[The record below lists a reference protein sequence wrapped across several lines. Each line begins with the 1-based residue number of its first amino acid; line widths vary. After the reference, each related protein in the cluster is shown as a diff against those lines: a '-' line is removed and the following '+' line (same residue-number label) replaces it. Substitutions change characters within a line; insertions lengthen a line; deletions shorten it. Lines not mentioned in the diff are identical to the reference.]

1 MDPVSHTLISPEQI
15 RCEISYF
22 SEKEP
27 IAQSADY
34 GRDED
39 SCNALYKKHQQLF
52 NDIKAFEQTEL
63 EDLRQ
68 KAQKC
73 HQPEKPLV
81 SDDLTGQRQKVLSLY
96 DYAEKTPR
104 EISMK
109 KGDTLTLLNA
119 SNKDWWKVELNDRQG
134 FVPATYLKKIEKEPI
149 SMNEQERLDEY
160 TVSSRQQQIE
170 KQYVN
175 LLNICQQRLE
185 KLGKIICNMSYVF
198 LVGEIKRRLSYVMR
212 LLFGIRRFCQHD
224 WDQMYLPSS
233 RL

>member
-1 MDPVSHTLISPEQI
+1 MINQGHFASAEIKKHIVSLQSKWQNLKEVSVQRKHDLEDSLQAQQ
-15 RCEISYF
+15 YF
-22 SEKEP
+22 SDAKEVESWIREKEP
-27 IAQSADY
+27 VAQSSDY

-73 HQPEKPLV
+73 HQPEKALV
-81 SDDLTGQRQKVLSLY
+81 SDDLLTGQRQKVLSLY
-96 DYAEKTPR
+96 DYVEKTPR

-109 KGDTLTLLNA
+109 KSDTLILLNS

-149 SMNEQERLDEY
+149 SINEQERLDEY

-170 KQYVN
+170 KQYGN

-185 KLGKIICNMSYVF
+185 KLGMKN
-198 LVGEIKRRLSYVMR
+198 
-212 LLFGIRRFCQHD
+212 
-224 WDQMYLPSS
+224 
-233 RL
+233 

>member
-1 MDPVSHTLISPEQI
+1 MVTA
-15 RCEISYF
+15 RFTCVF

-27 IAQSADY
+27 VAQSGDY

-52 NDIKAFEQTEL
+52 NDIKGFEQTEL

-81 SDDLTGQRQKVLSLY
+81 SDDPLTGQRMKVVSLY
-96 DYAEKTPR
+96 DYVEKTPR

-109 KGDTLTLLNA
+109 KGDTLILLNS

-134 FVPATYLKKIEKEPI
+134 FVPATYLKRIEKEPI
-149 SMNEQERLDEY
+149 SINDQERLDEY
-160 TVSSRQQQIE
+160 TVSARQQQIE
-170 KQYVN
+170 KQYAN
-175 LLNICQQRLE
+175 LLSICQQRLE
-185 KLGKIICNMSYVF
+185 KLGTYRTRVS
-198 LVGEIKRRLSYVMR
+198 
-212 LLFGIRRFCQHD
+212 
-224 WDQMYLPSS
+224 
-233 RL
+233 

>member
-1 MDPVSHTLISPEQI
+1 MVDDIVI
-15 RCEISYF
+15 RSLSFYC

-27 IAQSADY
+27 VAQSNDY

-73 HQPEKPLV
+73 HQPEKALV
-81 SDDLTGQRQKVLSLY
+81 SDDLLTGQRQKVLSLY

-109 KGDTLTLLNA
+109 KGDTLILLNS

-134 FVPATYLKKIEKEPI
+134 FVPATYLKRIEKDPM
-149 SMNEQERLDEY
+149 SVNEQERLDEY

-170 KQYVN
+170 KQYDN

-185 KLGKIICNMSYVF
+185 KLGKVSD
-198 LVGEIKRRLSYVMR
+198 LSASDV
-212 LLFGIRRFCQHD
+212 
-224 WDQMYLPSS
+224 
-233 RL
+233 